1 MQTRPRNITVLMPD
15 DKLLEVTY
23 YCNDNKMEDHEKDQ
37 FTKLLIQLDDCT
49 CTMKI
54 EKELCKNPHALE
66 KLIHN
71 KVINA
76 KGHLC

>member
-1 MQTRPRNITVLMPD
+1 MQTRPRCITVLMPD

-23 YCNDNKMEDHEKDQ
+23 YCNDNKLEENEKEQ
-37 FTKLLIQLDDCT
+37 FTRLLIQLDDCT

-54 EKELCKNPHALE
+54 EKELSKNHGALE
-66 KLIHN
+66 RIIHN
-71 KVINA
+71 RVINT